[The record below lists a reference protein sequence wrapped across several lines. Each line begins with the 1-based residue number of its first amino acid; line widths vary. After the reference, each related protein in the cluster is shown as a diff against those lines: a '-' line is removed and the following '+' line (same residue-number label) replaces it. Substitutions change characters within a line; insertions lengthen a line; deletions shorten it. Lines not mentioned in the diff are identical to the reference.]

1 MTAECLAASV
11 RQMLHPLSN
20 LVFPAHVAAPFGVR
34 GSCVGI
40 TLKKDCVPGFFK
52 NKMMSDGLMIVI
64 CELQLPSITS
74 SHTLCPTA
82 LRTFSP
88 SSVNEEFNPK
98 SCQRVEHGDV
108 GALVAQGSKLGLW
121 GQRKG
126 YRSS

>member
-1 MTAECLAASV
+1 
-11 RQMLHPLSN
+11 
-20 LVFPAHVAAPFGVR
+20 
-34 GSCVGI
+34 
-40 TLKKDCVPGFFK
+40 
-52 NKMMSDGLMIVI
+52 MSDGLMIVI

-82 LRTFSP
+82 LCTFSP

-98 SCQRVEHGDV
+98 SCQRVEHGDD